1 MSNIKFDIQGIGKLI
16 KDYSLSVPPYQRE
29 YKWEEIHIRELITD
43 IHNSIS
49 TSDKE
54 YFLGTVVLSEK
65 QNTKELEIVDG
76 QQRITTIV
84 IFLSA
89 VRDFFYDKHEQKKGN
104 SFQEKFISNYNTR
117 SDENVSKLKLGLT
130 DRAFFQEYI
139 IDKDETSK
147 GSKESHKRIIKA
159 KEIAKEQ
166 VNKLAKLSDDGFNVI
181 HDWVEFME
189 EKLKVVSITVPN
201 DSNAYTIFETLNDR
215 GLELAQIDLLKN
227 HLYSRAGEKL
237 DNVQNYWTSMT
248 SKVESTTQN
257 ESIIL
262 TYIRHHWSSQYG
274 LTREQNKELYTAI
287 KSKHKTSS
295 TTLSYVKTLDEDT
308 SLYLAILNHNDPYWN
323 GFNSVVKQY
332 IETLNFFPIDQYR
345 PLLLAILKKF
355 SNKNEIEKTFKL
367 VVSWMARNLITGK
380 LGGGTLEKT
389 YSEKAKDITEGAIKN
404 ASQLRKALKDII
416 PQDAE
421 FKENFINATVS
432 KGNLARYYLRA
443 IENTNRKNT
452 NPELLV
458 NSNPEE
464 VNLEHILS
472 KTYNAVNWPNFTEDQ
487 HSSFYK
493 RIGNLTLTT
502 TQLNSE
508 ELKDKPFGDK
518 KKYYDN
524 SELWITK
531 MITDKYN
538 DWTTDTIK
546 ERQKELAEIAVETWS
561 LKF

>member
-104 SFQEKFISNYNTR
+104 SFKEKFISNYNTR

-166 VNKLAKLSDDGFNVI
+166 VNKLAKLSNDGFNVI

-389 YSEKAKDITEGAIKN
+389 YSEKATPV
-404 ASQLRKALKDII
+404 Q
-416 PQDAE
+416 Q
-421 FKENFINATVS
+421 
-432 KGNLARYYLRA
+432 
-443 IENTNRKNT
+443 
-452 NPELLV
+452 
-458 NSNPEE
+458 
-464 VNLEHILS
+464 
-472 KTYNAVNWPNFTEDQ
+472 
-487 HSSFYK
+487 
-493 RIGNLTLTT
+493 
-502 TQLNSE
+502 
-508 ELKDKPFGDK
+508 
-518 KKYYDN
+518 
-524 SELWITK
+524 
-531 MITDKYN
+531 
-538 DWTTDTIK
+538 
-546 ERQKELAEIAVETWS
+546 
-561 LKF
+561 

>member
-1 MSNIKFDIQGIGKLI
+1 M
-16 KDYSLSVPPYQRE
+16 
-29 YKWEEIHIRELITD
+29 WE
-43 IHNSIS
+43 
-49 TSDKE
+49 
-54 YFLGTVVLSEK
+54 
-65 QNTKELEIVDG
+65 
-76 QQRITTIV
+76 
-84 IFLSA
+84 
-89 VRDFFYDKHEQKKGN
+89 
-104 SFQEKFISNYNTR
+104 
-117 SDENVSKLKLGLT
+117 
-130 DRAFFQEYI
+130 
-139 IDKDETSK
+139 
-147 GSKESHKRIIKA
+147 
-159 KEIAKEQ
+159 
-166 VNKLAKLSDDGFNVI
+166 
-181 HDWVEFME
+181 
-189 EKLKVVSITVPN
+189 
-201 DSNAYTIFETLNDR
+201 
-215 GLELAQIDLLKN
+215 
-227 HLYSRAGEKL
+227 
-237 DNVQNYWTSMT
+237 
-248 SKVESTTQN
+248 
-257 ESIIL
+257 
-262 TYIRHHWSSQYG
+262 
-274 LTREQNKELYTAI
+274 
-287 KSKHKTSS
+287 
-295 TTLSYVKTLDEDT
+295 
-308 SLYLAILNHNDPYWN
+308 
-323 GFNSVVKQY
+323 
-332 IETLNFFPIDQYR
+332 
-345 PLLLAILKKF
+345 
-355 SNKNEIEKTFKL
+355 
-367 VVSWMARNLITGK
+367 
-380 LGGGTLEKT
+380 
-389 YSEKAKDITEGAIKN
+389 DITEGAIKN